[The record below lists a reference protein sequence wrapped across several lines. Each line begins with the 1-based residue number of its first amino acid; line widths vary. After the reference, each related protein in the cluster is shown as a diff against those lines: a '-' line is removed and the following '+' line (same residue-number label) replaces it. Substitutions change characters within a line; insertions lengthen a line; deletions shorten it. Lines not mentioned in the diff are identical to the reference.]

1 MDRKKV
7 VILTDVPA
15 YSVGLGSIARIKTL
29 VEYLSGFLDTHCIIL
44 GTPPSE
50 TPAPI
55 GTAKLHFQPLN
66 ADGQID
72 GDALRN
78 LIATLKPDVGIIEY
92 AYLGI
97 ARPLFPKGVPMVL
110 DTLDLL
116 YIRAER
122 FRAAGL
128 EPVIDITEEKEFSIL
143 DTFDRVLL
151 ISKEELEISVAR
163 LGKKKCIFS
172 PHIAPTDVVT
182 PSTEAIGGMLCSGAT
197 ANRDALDW
205 LHDSVLTESETD
217 AVRIRICGTISR
229 IAEVET
235 RYPRFEFLPPVAL
248 QPEFYNTVAF
258 TMNPTRFG
266 GGMKIKSVEAFGYG
280 IPLVTTPEGIDGC
293 PSANYEFCRVATTAE
308 DFRNAVR
315 EVAASPDY
323 RAHLREGALRYA
335 REHLSGD
342 AAFGA
347 LLRYIRKA

>member
-1 MDRKKV
+1 MERKKV
-7 VILTDVPA
+7 VILTDVPV
-15 YSVGLGSIARIKTL
+15 YSIGLGSIARIKAMI
-29 VEYLSGFLDTHCIIL
+29 EYLGNVADTHCIIL
-44 GTPPSE
+44 GKEPQQGSPR
-50 TPAPI
+50 I
-55 GTAKLHFQPLN
+55 GSAKLHFQPLT
-66 ADGQID
+66 DEGQIN
-72 GDALRN
+72 GDTLRA
-78 LIATLKPDVGIIEY
+78 LIASLKPDIGIIEY

-97 ARPLFPKGVPMVL
+97 TRPLFPRGVPMVL

-116 YIRAER
+116 YIRADR

-128 EPVIDITEEKEFSIL
+128 EPVIDITEDKEFSIL
-143 DTFDRVLL
+143 NEFDRVLL

-172 PHIAPTDVVT
+172 PHIAPSDLVT
-182 PSTEAIGGMLCSGAT
+182 PSPEPIGGMLCSGGT
-197 ANRDALDW
+197 ANQDALEW
-205 LHDSVLTESETD
+205 LHGKVLTEAETD
-217 AVRIRICGTISR
+217 TFPIRICGTISNIPDIQAR
-229 IAEVET
+229 F
-235 RYPRFEFLPPVAL
+235 PRFEFLPPVEH
-248 QPEFYNTVAF
+248 QTEFYGSVGF

-293 PSANYEFCRVATTAE
+293 PTAAYEFCRVATSVE

-342 AAFGA
+342 AAFGS
-347 LLRYIRKA
+347 LVRYIQKA